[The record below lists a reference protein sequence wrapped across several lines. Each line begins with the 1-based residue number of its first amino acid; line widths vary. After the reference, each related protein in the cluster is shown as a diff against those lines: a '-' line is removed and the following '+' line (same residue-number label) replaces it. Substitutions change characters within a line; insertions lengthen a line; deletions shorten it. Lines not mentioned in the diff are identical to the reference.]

1 MNTWNI
7 YRIIRFIEKTWG
19 GFREGTKLLL
29 MFQMMPAVIFVIS
42 MISTTLARPEMRF
55 QEFMHGIEWTMFFF
69 FAGIPFE
76 IWLLSIDAAERK
88 QNRKKE
94 TRKMKG

>member
-1 MNTWNI
+1 
-7 YRIIRFIEKTWG
+7 
-19 GFREGTKLLL
+19 
-29 MFQMMPAVIFVIS
+29 
-42 MISTTLARPEMRF
+42 
-55 QEFMHGIEWTMFFF
+55 MHGIEWTMFFF